1 MMKKILAIIGPTST
15 GKTDVGLYFA
25 KGFNGELV
33 SCDSRQVYVG
43 LDWGTGKLPGGE
55 VEVERGDKYWKM
67 DGVKVWMLDICGPTL
82 QYNVAQ
88 YIKDASAIVREI
100 SNREKLPIVV
110 GGTGLYFQGLVN
122 GMSRLDV
129 SKDGRIRGELEKMEV
144 LELQKKLQLLSP
156 TLWESLNNSDR
167 KNKRRLVRK
176 IEISMQGGYIL
187 DQNYCGLAFDFDILK
202 IGLRASKEALDKRID
217 ERLEKRVALGLVE
230 EGYKLLNE
238 GVSLERMRELGLEYA
253 ALADLL
259 AGKTSKEKMIEVL
272 KVKIHQ
278 YAKRQMTWFKKDA
291 DICWFDVTEDDWLG
305 RLEKYISKWY
315 YSV

>member
-1 MMKKILAIIGPTST
+1 MKKVLAILGPTST

-25 KGFNGELV
+25 KIFGGEVV
-33 SCDSRQVYVG
+33 SCDSRQVYKG

-55 VEVERGDKYWKM
+55 VDVEKGDKYWKM
-67 DGVKVWMLDICGPTL
+67 DGVKVWMLDVSAPTL
-82 QYNVAQ
+82 RYDVAQ
-88 YIKDASAIVREI
+88 YVKEASGIVREI

-110 GGTGLYFQGLVN
+110 GGTGLYFRGLVN

-129 SKDGRIRGELEKMEV
+129 PNDGRIRGELEKMEV
-144 LELQKKLQLLSP
+144 SNLQKKLQHLSP
-156 TLWESLNNSDR
+156 TLWESLNDSDR

-176 IEISMQGGYIL
+176 IEISMYGGYIW
-187 DQNYCGLAFDFDILK
+187 DQDFPGLANDFYILK
-202 IGLRASKEALDKRID
+202 VGLRAPKEYLDKRID
-217 ERLEKRVALGLVE
+217 ERLKKRIDLGLIE

-259 AGKTSKEKMIEVL
+259 AGKTNKEEMIEVL

-278 YAKRQMTWFKKDA
+278 YAKRQMTWFKKESG
-291 DICWFDVTEDDWLG
+291 ISWFDITQDNWMDQ
-305 RLEKYISKWY
+305 LEKYISKWY
-315 YSV
+315 HSE